1 MSIKV
6 SITFTSMAALLV
18 FAQKNA
24 GSDIAIEKEN
34 FNAANSTLPAGF
46 TPAPVITQNHEDD
59 GSVNN
64 VNVSG
69 QKDADGLPWDERIHS
84 SNKKIKADGRW
95 TTRRNVDPATHAAVL
110 AELRGQ
116 SQPAFN
122 PAAQNFNPAPV
133 QPAYNPAPVQP
144 AYNPMAAQPA
154 YNQPQPAQNF
164 NPAPAA
170 PVQDFTGLFNTVQNL
185 FQTGRADLPWLT
197 SLTTRLSQQF
207 GVQVGAINDIAARPD
222 MIAAAFQ
229 MIATDG
235 KA

>member
-1 MSIKV
+1 
-6 SITFTSMAALLV
+6 V

-24 GSDIAIEKEN
+24 GSDIAIENDVAKQN
-34 FNAANSTLPAGF
+34 FQAANATFEPDFNSTVNSNLPEENEVSNA
-46 TPAPVITQNHEDD
+46 
-59 GSVNN
+59 
-64 VNVSG
+64 NVSG

-116 SQPAFN
+116 PQAVFNIAPMVQPAYN
-122 PAAQNFNPAPV
+122 PAPAAVQPAYNPMATQPV
-133 QPAYNPAPVQP
+133 QPAYNPAP
-144 AYNPMAAQPA
+144 A
-154 YNQPQPAQNF
+154 
-164 NPAPAA
+164 AA
-170 PVQDFTGLFNTVQNL
+170 PVQDFTALFNTVQSL
-185 FQTGRADLPWLT
+185 FQQGRADLPWLT

-207 GVQVGAINDIAARPD
+207 GVQVGAINDIAPRSD

-229 MIATDG
+229 MIAQDG